1 MELYEQTCL
10 FVIQIAECGAMKNKN
25 KSKMMKSFNVPSRE
39 EVSESN
45 QQIFDNLKSKLGFV
59 PNLYATM
66 AYSDTALANYLQ
78 FQHGK
83 TSLSNKEKEVVNLV
97 VSQGNECSYCQS
109 AHTAISRMNGFTD
122 EQILELRSGK
132 ASFNEKYDA
141 LVKLA
146 SEINLQRGRVTD
158 DVLENFFNAGY
169 NKANLVDVVMTI
181 ADKVVMNYLHN
192 LTQIPV
198 DFPLAQELEAAEA

>member
-1 MELYEQTCL
+1 
-10 FVIQIAECGAMKNKN
+10 MKT
-25 KSKMMKSFNVPSRE
+25 FNVPSRE

-45 QQIFDNLKSKLGFV
+45 QQIFDSLKDKLGFV

-78 FQHGK
+78 LQQGK

-97 VSQGNECSYCQS
+97 VSQGNECNYCQS

-122 EQILELRSGK
+122 DQILELRSGK
-132 ASFNEKYDA
+132 ASFNEKFDA

-146 SEINLQRGRVTD
+146 SEINLNRGNVSDET
-158 DVLENFFNAGY
+158 LENFFNAGY
-169 NKANLVDVVMTI
+169 TKATVVDVIIAI

-198 DFPLAQELEAAEA
+198 DFPLAQELEVAEA